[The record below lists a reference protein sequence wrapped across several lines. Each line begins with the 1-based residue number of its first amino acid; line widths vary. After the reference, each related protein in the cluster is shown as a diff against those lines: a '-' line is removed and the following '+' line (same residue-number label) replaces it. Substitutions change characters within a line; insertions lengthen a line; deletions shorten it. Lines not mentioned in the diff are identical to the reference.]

1 MPTCVAL
8 FCGVRTGMARCA
20 STPACSRARAGIK
33 EEMESFLK
41 ILNRNEDW
49 EIRYEIVP
57 KTKAG

>member
-1 MPTCVAL
+1 MRGAILRCEDGDGQVCLHTCL
-8 FCGVRTGMARCA
+8 FKGARWD
-20 STPACSRARAGIK
+20 K